1 MVGIHGRVWI
11 TLSVHSTHATIK
23 FHGKVTR
30 TASANKRK
38 VWGAFVFWS
47 TGSEFAHVCFQSM
60 LESLCQFVC
69 KILQVC
75 YILIALY
82 SLPDSHVSYWSTEL
96 SDSTWPFHAHR
107 QHLIQKTSA
116 VRAQGNLR
124 RRHFPWARTRG
135 VESSKHSIQKH
146 LASWMSAI
154 ALWRY
159 QNVAQLF
166 KNRYCTT
173 NTAIH
178 TSSSKAKVPW
188 AQYGYDRLCLEG

>member
-1 MVGIHGRVWI
+1 MEKWHGRLVRIKGKFGVHVFLIYSIWI
-11 TLSVHSTHATIK
+11 CSCLFQKHVGVALPICLQD
-23 FHGKVTR
+23 F
-30 TASANKRK
+30 AS
-38 VWGAFVFWS
+38 
-47 TGSEFAHVCFQSM
+47 
-60 LESLCQFVC
+60 L
-69 KILQVC
+69 
-75 YILIALY
+75 LY
-82 SLPDSHVSYWSTEL
+82 SDCTSLPDSHVSYWSTEL

>member
-1 MVGIHGRVWI
+1 MGCIC
-11 TLSVHSTHATIK
+11 
-23 FHGKVTR
+23 
-30 TASANKRK
+30 
-38 VWGAFVFWS
+38 FWS
-47 TGSEFAHVCFQSM
+47 TVSEFAHVCFQSM

-69 KILQVC
+69 KILQVR
-75 YILIALY
+75 YILIALVY
-82 SLPDSHVSYWSTEL
+82 LTHIYSHVSYWSTEL

-124 RRHFPWARTRG
+124 HRHFPWARTRG

-154 ALWRY
+154 ALWRC

-166 KNRYCTT
+166 T